1 MKNGWFQRHLTGKAE
16 LTPLFPL
23 FLDYAFADL
32 KKVIDCVAL
41 KCSFKGPL
49 YVRE

>member
-1 MKNGWFQRHLTGKAE
+1 MKNGGFQRHLTGKAE
-16 LTPLFPL
+16 LIPLFPV

-32 KKVIDCVAL
+32 TKAIYCVAL

>member
-1 MKNGWFQRHLTGKAE
+1 MKHGGFQRHLTGKAE
-16 LTPLFPL
+16 LTPLFPV

-41 KCSFKGPL
+41 KCSFKGPF